1 MSDLI
6 NIEQPEDSFSSSN
19 PEILKNYTLL
29 ENLGV
34 LKEIDRLKSQLVER
48 NELLGEAAV
57 LCSQTE
63 IPEIARA
70 CAGFLVNRFIPR
82 QLTFLY
88 SLDAGEEVRVLSF
101 QNMHEMPPDIR
112 LIDLDPFDDFFS
124 RTQGLTRFKSLKDG
138 LANEVALMD
147 LEPMEPELVIPV
159 KGHSS
164 LYGLVVL
171 SSKLMGDEYT
181 MAELAY
187 VDRLMGFASI
197 AIQNS
202 IHYNSSVTD
211 SKTRLFN
218 TSFIQSEIDEQIGRI
233 RRYGGA
239 FSIIMVDLDHFKH
252 LNDRYGHLAGDVI
265 LKNIAKIIAD
275 SVREGDVAA
284 RFGGEEFMIMLHA
297 ARGCEAFTIAERLRK
312 QIQDHACS
320 FNGETLRVTASLG
333 CSTYTGEKEMTREE
347 LVHLADSAL
356 YRSKKNGRNCTSL
369 AGSGLLERAKQVAD
383 EN

>member
-1 MSDLI
+1 MSDQLS
-6 NIEQPEDSFSSSN
+6 NENPADSFSSTN
-19 PEILKNYTLL
+19 PEILENYTLL

-34 LKEIDRLKSQLVER
+34 LKEINRLKSLLIER

-63 IPEIARA
+63 IPEIART

-82 QLTFLY
+82 QLTFIY
-88 SLDAGEEVRVLSF
+88 SLDESAEVRVLSF
-101 QNMHEMPPDIR
+101 QNMHESAPDIR
-112 LIDLDPFDDFFS
+112 LIDLDPFDAFFS
-124 RTQGLTRFKSLKDG
+124 QNQGLTHFKNLKDG
-138 LANEVALMD
+138 LGDEVALMD

-159 KGHSS
+159 KGHSL
-164 LYGLVVL
+164 LYGLVVI
-171 SSKLMGDEYT
+171 SPKLMGDEYT
-181 MAELAY
+181 IKELAY

-218 TSFIQSEIDEQIGRI
+218 TSFIQSEIDEQIGRV

-239 FSIIMVDLDHFKH
+239 FSIVMIDLDHFKR

-275 SVREGDVAA
+275 SIREGDVAA

-297 ARGCEAFTIAERLRK
+297 AGGCEAYTIAERLRK
-312 QIQDHACS
+312 KIEDHTCS
-320 FNGETLRVTASLG
+320 FNGETLNVTASLG
-333 CSTYTGEKEMTREE
+333 CAAFTGEKELTREE

-369 AGSGLLERAKQVAD
+369 AGSGLLERAKKY
-383 EN
+383 EP